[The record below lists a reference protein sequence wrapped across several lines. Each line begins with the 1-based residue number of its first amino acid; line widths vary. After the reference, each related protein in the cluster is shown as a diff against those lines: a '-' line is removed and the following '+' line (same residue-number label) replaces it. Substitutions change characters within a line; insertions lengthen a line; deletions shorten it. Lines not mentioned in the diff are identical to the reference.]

1 MGGDDSQKL
10 LPWRGILSPPGRK
23 PPAQL
28 RIQHC
33 SGKLRGWGTCR
44 HHLPRTTPGPVVAQ
58 LRTWV
63 IFGKQTW
70 VISPARRRSF
80 LSSGIGDI
88 IMAKKMPSSRRRKEL
103 SCAEFLSNHA
113 DELSAVNWL
122 YEMGGPTTLAAAAKR
137 PQ

>member
-70 VISPARRRSF
+70 VISPARRRLGAAF
-80 LSSGIGDI
+80 P
-88 IMAKKMPSSRRRKEL
+88 A
-103 SCAEFLSNHA
+103 
-113 DELSAVNWL
+113 
-122 YEMGGPTTLAAAAKR
+122 GGEIRIAACGAHLCLAAR
-137 PQ
+137 L